1 LFLFRVLRFH
11 PLAFI
16 GNFVK
21 EHIMLFDFE
30 YLPQHDLSHL
40 IERAS
45 AETGFSASD
54 ISALVDS
61 DLETNHLLNYINAV
75 ISNRMN

>member
-1 LFLFRVLRFH
+1 
-11 PLAFI
+11 
-16 GNFVK
+16 
-21 EHIMLFDFE
+21 MLFDFE

-61 DLETNHLLNYINAV
+61 DLETDHLLNYINAV
-75 ISNRMN
+75 MSNRMN